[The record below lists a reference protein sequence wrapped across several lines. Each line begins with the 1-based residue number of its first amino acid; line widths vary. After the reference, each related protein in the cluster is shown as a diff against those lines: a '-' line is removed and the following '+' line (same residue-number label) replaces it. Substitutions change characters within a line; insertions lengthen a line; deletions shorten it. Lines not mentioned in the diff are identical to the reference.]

1 MRVQAPGLC
10 VLVDSHEP
18 EIPKEM
24 NELIY
29 EEVPVSCAKQ
39 GARVR
44 AKGKDT
50 RGYTKTL
57 EGTLLRAPK
66 DTRAQRDGRSVKV
79 WRIYVGQPGE
89 RPCNQNTLALLPEET
104 LEQEAPESE
113 AEETLHFKLN
123 EAGIGELAAGYRI
136 RATGREPRGRTVT
149 REGVLLADP
158 QRDNTRWDGEPVEV
172 WRLHLGQPGEEAA
185 HRHLLTVRLDDT
197 VEIINEPDPA
207 PAHEEDSSSTAREP
221 EPAPVSAP
229 VVTLPVKGHGLGK
242 PIRHVVTNEV
252 VGYLREP
259 RDGESWKWTPIEKA
273 EQR

>member
-1 MRVQAPGLC
+1 M
-10 VLVDSHEP
+10 LVDSREP

-44 AKGKDT
+44 AKGRDT

-66 DTRAQRDGRSVKV
+66 DTRAQREGQSVKV
-79 WRIYVGQPGE
+79 WRIYVGQQGE
-89 RPCNQNTLALLPEET
+89 QPSNQNTLTLLPAEA
-104 LEQEAPESE
+104 LEQEAPEVE
-113 AEETLHFKLN
+113 AEETMHFKLN
-123 EAGIGELAAGYRI
+123 EAAIAELAAGYRI

-149 REGVLLADP
+149 REGVLLVDP
-158 QRDNTRWDGEPVEV
+158 ERDATRWDGESVEV
-172 WRLHLGQPGEEAA
+172 WRLHLGSRPGDEAA
-185 HRHLLTVRLDDT
+185 HRNLLTMRLDDT
-197 VEIINEPDPA
+197 VEIINEPEPET
-207 PAHEEDSSSTAREP
+207 PPTPEEEGSSAASEP
-221 EPAPVSAP
+221 EPASVFAP
-229 VVTLPVKGHGLGK
+229 VVTLRLEGNGLGK
-242 PIRHVVTNEV
+242 PIRHVVTGVV

-259 RDGESWKWTPIEKA
+259 RGSESWKWTPIEKV

>member
-10 VLVDSHEP
+10 VLIDSREP

-29 EEVPVSCAKQ
+29 EEVPVSSAQQ

-89 RPCNQNTLALLPEET
+89 QPCNSNTLALLPEET
-104 LEQEAPESE
+104 LEQEAPEVE
-113 AEETLHFKLN
+113 ADEPLAFKLN
-123 EAGIGELAAGYRI
+123 EAGIEELKAGYRI

-149 REGVLLADP
+149 REGVLLTDP
-158 QRDNTRWDGEPVEV
+158 QQDATRWAGEWVDV
-172 WRLHLGQPGEEAA
+172 WRLHLGQRLGEETA
-185 HRHLLTVRLDDT
+185 HSKLLTVRLDDK
-197 VEIINEPDPA
+197 VEIINEPD
-207 PAHEEDSSSTAREP
+207 DL
-221 EPAPVSAP
+221 EPAPVSELA
-229 VVTLPVKGHGLGK
+229 VTLPLKADNGQPVY
-242 PIRHVVTNEV
+242 HVVTGDL
-252 VGYLREP
+252 VGHLTP
-259 RDGESWKWTPIEKA
+259 DKFTPIEQA
-273 EQR
+273 EKR